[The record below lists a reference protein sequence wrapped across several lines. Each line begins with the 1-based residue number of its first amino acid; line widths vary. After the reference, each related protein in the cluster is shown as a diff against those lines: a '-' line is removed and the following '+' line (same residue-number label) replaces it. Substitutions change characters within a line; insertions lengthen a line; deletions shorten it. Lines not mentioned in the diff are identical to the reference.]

1 MLKLERSLGG
11 RGEDGGEEGVGVGVG
26 VGVNVRVGLGVDV

>member
-26 VGVNVRVGLGVDV
+26 VNVRVGLGVDV

>member
-26 VGVNVRVGLGVDV
+26 VHVRVGLGVDV

>member
-11 RGEDGGEEGVGVGVG
+11 RGEDGGEEGVGVGV
-26 VGVNVRVGLGVDV
+26 NVRVGLGVDV